1 MNDRQDS
8 TAVALANMIIY
19 NSLARAFNYPDD
31 ALAADLSSGKFAQD
45 LSGAVP
51 PAAQETVA
59 GLSAYTGKDREGLLL
74 EIEKDYTRM
83 FFASKPRIA
92 YLFGSV
98 YSDGKL
104 YQDSTFEITRLYY
117 ETGLK
122 LNESF
127 KLPPDHIAVE
137 LEFMAYL
144 AYNEMEAAEAG
155 HTENENYARELQEKV
170 LNGYLRP
177 LSLNIGKRIAGQAKT
192 AFYRAMGALLL
203 ALLTDSR

>member
-8 TAVALANMIIY
+8 IGVASSNMIIY

-45 LSGAVP
+45 MAGVLP
-51 PAAQETVA
+51 PAAQAIVGALSVCAGRDGET
-59 GLSAYTGKDREGLLL
+59 LLL
-74 EIEKDYTRM
+74 EIEKDYTWM
-83 FFASKPRIA
+83 FFASKPRVA

-122 LNESF
+122 LDECF

-144 AYNEMEAAEAG
+144 AYNEMEATRAG
-155 HTENENYARELQEKV
+155 HTENESYARDLQKKV
-170 LNGYLRP
+170 LDGYLRP
-177 LSLNIGKRIAGQAKT
+177 LSLNIGKRINSQAKT
-192 AFYRAMGALLL
+192 VFYSTMGGLLL
-203 ALLTDSR
+203 ALFADD